1 MSKNHLKFCR
11 VLNYI
16 DHLLNLTS
24 TTTVWASISAF
35 ASLVVIP
42 MRIKSSSIGLKSSA
56 IIAGIKRHKSI
67 IKKNKKKCG
76 KIVLLTKSKL
86 NTTEVLI
93 SKALIDTNISN
104 DEFILINNVLKK
116 F

>member
-1 MSKNHLKFCR
+1 
-11 VLNYI
+11 
-16 DHLLNLTS
+16 
-24 TTTVWASISAF
+24 
-35 ASLVVIP
+35 

-67 IKKNKKKCG
+67 IKKNKKKCR

-86 NTTEVLI
+86 NTTEVLV
-93 SKALIDTNISN
+93 SKALIDTNISH